1 MHTRFQSACFS
12 RLGPAFR
19 SRKRSFRKPGRI
31 AKAVLYCCNVSA
43 SEQSVSALMSAFRRG
58 DTQAGATL
66 TEMFYPELK
75 RLASRYLSKEH
86 NAHSWQPTLLVNEL
100 YLELSKIKG
109 LNNADRK
116 YDDDKAA
123 FFALA
128 GCLMRRLLIHHARP
142 VDKRVL
148 KVPLW
153 EEMGSNPDAGL
164 AEVEDLLR
172 NLEAIDPALRTVVE
186 LKVFEGLTAEEIA
199 RRLAC
204 PVITV
209 NRNWQFARRWLQTKI

>member
-1 MHTRFQSACFS
+1 MN
-12 RLGPAFR
+12 AFR
-19 SRKRSFRKPGRI
+19 S
-31 AKAVLYCCNVSA
+31 
-43 SEQSVSALMSAFRRG
+43 G
-58 DTQAGATL
+58 DTEAGARL

-75 RLASRYLSKEH
+75 RLAARHLSKEQS
-86 NAHSWQPTLLVNEL
+86 AQSWQPTLLVNEL
-100 YLELSKIKG
+100 YLELSKIKA
-109 LNNADRK
+109 LNTSERA

-128 GCLMRRLLIHHARP
+128 GHLMRRLLIHHARP
-142 VDKRVL
+142 LEKKVL

-153 EEMGSNPDAGL
+153 DEMRSNPEAGL
-164 AEVEDLLR
+164 AETESLLR
-172 NLEAIDPALRTVVE
+172 NLEMIDPALRTVVE

-209 NRNWQFARRWLQTKI
+209 NRNWQFAKHWLKARF

>member
-1 MHTRFQSACFS
+1 MN
-12 RLGPAFR
+12 AFR
-19 SRKRSFRKPGRI
+19 
-31 AKAVLYCCNVSA
+31 A
-43 SEQSVSALMSAFRRG
+43 G

-75 RLASRYLSKEH
+75 RLAARHLSKEH

-100 YLELSKIKG
+100 YLELSKIKT
-109 LNNADRK
+109 LNSSDRT

-128 GCLMRRLLIHHARP
+128 GHLMRRLLIHHARP
-142 VDKRVL
+142 LEKRVL

-153 EEMGSNPDAGL
+153 EDLRGNPEANL
-164 AEVEDLLR
+164 AEIEGLLR
-172 NLEAIDPALRTVVE
+172 SLETMDPVLRTVVE

-199 RRLAC
+199 RRLGC
-204 PVITV
+204 PLITV
-209 NRNWQFARRWLQTKI
+209 NRNWQFARGWLQTKV